1 MYASHRWVLPIY
13 DVWVGNVG
21 LVYKGYDE
29 AKALRIYVEYVI
41 ASKGGNKYRE
51 NCIGESVSMGSQHG
65 VHLVFI
71 GDLDSY

>member
-1 MYASHRWVLPIY
+1 MYDLDRWALPIY

-41 ASKGGNKYRE
+41 ASKGGNKYRA
-51 NCIGESVSMGSQHG
+51 NCIGESVSIGSQSG
-65 VHLVFI
+65 VLLVYI
-71 GDLDSY
+71 GDLDCY